1 MGDDIDICILI
12 LFVVIF
18 LDDGWTDVV
27 SKCVQI
33 VMRFGWTLRDQAH
46 AHTSGLI
53 ALINCCFKV

>member
-46 AHTSGLI
+46 AHTSGLFNSSYK
-53 ALINCCFKV
+53 LLL